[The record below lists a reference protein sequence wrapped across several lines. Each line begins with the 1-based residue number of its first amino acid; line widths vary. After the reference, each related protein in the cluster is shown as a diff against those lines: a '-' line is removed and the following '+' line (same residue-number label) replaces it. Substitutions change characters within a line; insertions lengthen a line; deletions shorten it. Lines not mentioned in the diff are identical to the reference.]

1 MWLYHAFPFSQEL
14 IHTSHRG
21 TSWALCAQIVWRNAP
36 TKSWKRCDGAVCSG
50 STVQPWVVKK
60 QLTVIRLTLVSG
72 SLLQHKLQ
80 CNLSPFYPANPMI
93 WVWINTYKNTIFRG
107 LFTSMLTQ
115 LFWCSPLPYDRS
127 FPHGS
132 DNQPLEHRF
141 MDRSLAHPDPSL
153 PRPED
158 VGSQAIGAIASGNKC
173 G

>member
-80 CNLSPFYPANPMI
+80 CNLSPFSPANPMI

-107 LFTSMLTQ
+107 FFTSINPNYFGVHQ
-115 LFWCSPLPYDRS
+115 VYQGFDSYPYLNDQRVDS
-127 FPHGS
+127 AGLGF
-132 DNQPLEHRF
+132 EAARF
-141 MDRSLAHPDPSL
+141 GGGPGTVSSHLCNWITL
-153 PRPED
+153 W
-158 VGSQAIGAIASGNKC
+158 
-173 G
+173 